1 MPNTPTRMAR
11 VGLTTASAILYTVP
25 AATTALVTEI
35 IINNTTAGD
44 ITPTVSLGG
53 LALITGT
60 AVPGNG
66 MITIGLKQ
74 VLSATETITGLATA
88 AGLNIFIS
96 GVQVT

>member
-1 MPNTPTRMAR
+1 MANTATRMAR
-11 VGLTTASAILYTVP
+11 GALTTVSATLYTVP

-44 ITPTVSLGG
+44 ITPTLALGG
-53 LALITGT
+53 VDFLTGT
-60 AVPGNG
+60 PVPGNG

-74 VLSATETITGLATA
+74 VLSAAETITGLASA
-88 AGLNIFIS
+88 AGLNVFIS

>member
-1 MPNTPTRMAR
+1 MANTATRMAR
-11 VGLTTASAILYTVP
+11 GALTTTSANLYTVP

-44 ITPTVSLGG
+44 ITPTVR
-53 LALITGT
+53 LAGVDFITGT
-60 AVPGNG
+60 PVPGNG

-74 VLSATETITGLATA
+74 VLSAGEIISAFATA